1 MPPTAIEVTSTPSL
15 GESGLPARKKAVY
28 RAEVYF
34 RHIPKVIDNF
44 NIKNLNPFELQDRVF
59 FPEWYYCFKQNFLE
73 AVPTGRDYCTLS
85 FDEYR
90 LRFYGGQDVID
101 HVSYSVDVF
110 FNECLRELLEG
121 KRFGECYE
129 RFTREYMEN
138 ETIPNIDVDSLESRV
153 KITARQDL
161 LKKWAV
167 QGNYMPLLN
176 HLLAFSSTPQTVW
189 KFFIEAFAS
198 KFRKL
203 NGSQKKDF
211 IKSITEAQKNGK
223 GITNQIRSWYEEMQ
237 KDMLPWRPK

>member
-1 MPPTAIEVTSTPSL
+1 MSTTAVEVSSTSSL
-15 GESGLPARKKAVY
+15 GESGSPARWKAVY
-28 RAEVYF
+28 CADVYY
-34 RHIPKVIDNF
+34 RHIPTIDNF
-44 NIKNLNPFELQDRVF
+44 NIQDLNPFELEDRVF
-59 FPEWYYCFKQNFLE
+59 FPEWYYCFKEKFSK

-85 FDEYR
+85 YDEYKS
-90 LRFYGGQDVID
+90 RFFGGQYVINQ
-101 HVSYSVDVF
+101 VPCSVYLF
-110 FNECLRELLEG
+110 FVDCLRDLLEG
-121 KRFGECYE
+121 KRFGQDFEH
-129 RFTREYMEN
+129 FTREYIEN
-138 ETIPNIDVDSLESRV
+138 ETIPNIDMESLESRV

-203 NGSQKKDF
+203 TRSQKKDF
-211 IKSITEAQKNGK
+211 IQSITDAQEIGT

-237 KDMLPWRPK
+237 EDMSPWRPK

>member
-34 RHIPKVIDNF
+34 RHIPTVDNY
-44 NIKNLNPFELQDRVF
+44 NIKNLNPFELEDPVF
-59 FPEWYYCFKQNFLE
+59 FPEWYYCFKQKFLK

-90 LRFYGGQDVID
+90 LRFYGEQDVIN
-101 HVSYSVDVF
+101 HVSCSVDLF
-110 FNECLRELLEG
+110 FLQCLMQLLKG
-121 KRFGECYE
+121 KRFGKYFEY
-129 RFTREYMEN
+129 FTREYIEN
-138 ETIPNIDVDSLESRV
+138 ETIPNIDVESLESRV

-203 NGSQKKDF
+203 TRSQKKDF

-237 KDMLPWRPK
+237 EDMLPWRPK